1 LLENKLSLLTSNLR
15 IVLPLAEFCGE
26 WRQCHKEE
34 AAMLLKFDPQSPRLT
49 ELERRK
55 RQVEEKIDREKRRL
69 RDRSKVRAT
78 IRARVLG
85 ESLMRVQRGG
95 LINDELMA
103 KIREDLLAHVLGRDD
118 EFEALLGT
126 SFDLSD
132 R

>member
-1 LLENKLSLLTSNLR
+1 
-15 IVLPLAEFCGE
+15 
-26 WRQCHKEE
+26 
-34 AAMLLKFDPQSPRLT
+34 MLQKINPQSPRMT

-55 RQVEEKIDREKRRL
+55 RQVEEQIVHERKRL
-69 RDRSKVRAT
+69 RDRSRVRAA

-85 ESLMRVQRGG
+85 ESLMRVQRSG

-103 KIREDLLAHVLGRDD
+103 KIIEDLLAHVVGRDD
-118 EFEALLGT
+118 EFEALQGT

>member
-1 LLENKLSLLTSNLR
+1 M
-15 IVLPLAEFCGE
+15 F
-26 WRQCHKEE
+26 
-34 AAMLLKFDPQSPRLT
+34 LKFDPQSPRLT

-55 RQVEEKIDREKRRL
+55 RQVEEKIAREKRRL
-69 RDRSKVRAT
+69 RDRSKVRVT

-103 KIREDLLAHVLGRDD
+103 KICEDLLAHVLGRDD

>member
-1 LLENKLSLLTSNLR
+1 LHSSAENSGQVKNN
-15 IVLPLAEFCGE
+15 
-26 WRQCHKEE
+26 EE
-34 AAMLLKFDPQSPRLT
+34 AFMLQKINPQSARLT

-55 RQVEEKIDREKRRL
+55 RQVEEKIVRERKRL
-69 RDRSKVRAT
+69 RDRSRVRAA

-85 ESLMRVQRGG
+85 ESLTRVQRSG
-95 LINDELMA
+95 LINDELMS
-103 KIREDLLAHVLGRDD
+103 KILEDLLAHVVGRDD